1 MRMNYVFLITGDK
14 MTVYRTASAS
24 KKPTNVSINAE
35 LLAKA
40 KSLDINLS
48 ATLESALKEQIR
60 LKEQSQWLKEN
71 SDAMEAYNQFVECN
85 GTFSDNVRK
94 F

>member
-1 MRMNYVFLITGDK
+1 MAAYT
-14 MTVYRTASAS
+14 TSSAS

-40 KSLDINLS
+40 KSLDIKLS

-71 SDAMEAYNQFVECN
+71 SDAMEAYNQFVERN

>member
-1 MRMNYVFLITGDK
+1 MRMNYAFLITGDK
-14 MTVYRTASAS
+14 MAAYTTSSAS

-71 SDAMEAYNQFVECN
+71 SDAMEAYNQFVERN

>member
-1 MRMNYVFLITGDK
+1 
-14 MTVYRTASAS
+14 MTTYNTTSAS

-60 LKEQSQWLKEN
+60 LKEQAQWLKEN
-71 SDAMEAYNQFVECN
+71 SDAMEAYNQFVERN
-85 GTFSDNVRK
+85 ETFSDSVRK

>member
-1 MRMNYVFLITGDK
+1 MRLFFITGDK
-14 MTVYRTASAS
+14 MATYTTTSAS

-40 KSLDINLS
+40 RSLNINLS

-60 LKEQSQWLKEN
+60 LQEQAQWLKEN
-71 SDAMEAYNQFVECN
+71 SEAMEAYNQFVERN
-85 GTFSDNVRK
+85 GTFSDSVRK

>member
-1 MRMNYVFLITGDK
+1 MAAYT
-14 MTVYRTASAS
+14 TVSAS

-35 LLAKA
+35 LLTKA

-48 ATLESALKEQIR
+48 ATLESALREQIR
-60 LKEQSQWLKEN
+60 LKEQAQWLQEN
-71 SDAMEAYNQFVECN
+71 SDAMEAYNQFVKRN
-85 GTFSDNVRK
+85 GTFNDSVRK

>member
-1 MRMNYVFLITGDK
+1 MRMNYAFLITGDK
-14 MTVYRTASAS
+14 MAAYTTSSAS

-40 KSLDINLS
+40 KSLDIKLS

-71 SDAMEAYNQFVECN
+71 SDAMEAYNQFVERN

>member
-1 MRMNYVFLITGDK
+1 MNYAFLITGDK
-14 MTVYRTASAS
+14 MAAYTTSSAS

-60 LKEQSQWLKEN
+60 LKEQAQWLKEN
-71 SDAMEAYNQFVECN
+71 SKAMDAYNQFVERN
-85 GTFSDNVRK
+85 GTFSDSVRK

>member
-1 MRMNYVFLITGDK
+1 MRMLMRMNYAFLITGDK
-14 MTVYRTASAS
+14 MAAYTTSSAS

-48 ATLESALKEQIR
+48 ATLESALKN
-60 LKEQSQWLKEN
+60 K
-71 SDAMEAYNQFVECN
+71 FV
-85 GTFSDNVRK
+85 
-94 F
+94 

>member
-1 MRMNYVFLITGDK
+1 MAIYNT
-14 MTVYRTASAS
+14 TSAS

-40 KSLDINLS
+40 KSLNINLS

-60 LKEQSQWLKEN
+60 LQAQAQWLKEN
-71 SDAMEAYNQFVECN
+71 SDAMEAYNQFVERN
-85 GTFSDNVRK
+85 GTFSDSVS
-94 F
+94 

>member
-1 MRMNYVFLITGDK
+1 MRMNYAYLITGDK
-14 MTVYRTASAS
+14 MAAS

-60 LKEQSQWLKEN
+60 LKEQAQWLKEN
-71 SDAMEAYNQFVECN
+71 SDAMEAYNQFVERN
-85 GTFSDNVRK
+85 GTFSDSVRK

>member
-1 MRMNYVFLITGDK
+1 MRMNYAFLITGDK
-14 MTVYRTASAS
+14 MTAYKTVSAS

-71 SDAMEAYNQFVECN
+71 SDAMEAYNQFVERN

>member
-1 MRMNYVFLITGDK
+1 MAAYK
-14 MTVYRTASAS
+14 AASAS

-60 LKEQSQWLKEN
+60 
-71 SDAMEAYNQFVECN
+71 
-85 GTFSDNVRK
+85 
-94 F
+94 

>member
-1 MRMNYVFLITGDK
+1 MRMDYEFLITGDK
-14 MTVYRTASAS
+14 MAAYTTASPA

-60 LKEQSQWLKEN
+60 LKEQAHWLKEN
-71 SDAMEAYNQFVECN
+71 SDAMEAYNQFVERN
-85 GTFSDNVRK
+85 GTFSDSGRQP
-94 F
+94 

>member
-1 MRMNYVFLITGDK
+1 MAAYT
-14 MTVYRTASAS
+14 TASPA

-48 ATLESALKEQIR
+48 ATLESALKEKIR
-60 LKEQSQWLKEN
+60 LKEQAQWLKEN
-71 SDAMEAYNQFVECN
+71 SDAMEAYNQFVERN